1 MNKST
6 IQRAF
11 NTQFFEFFD
20 DILRII
26 PNNIDVLTAK
36 NSLELIK
43 KSNPT
48 ILIKIWNSYI
58 YQPYAKVIDEG
69 DISFFFDK
77 DYKNDLVYL
86 ADSDKIMNV
95 IDKIREPIRSMD
107 EHNKEISKKYIQN
120 LSKLSSIYAN
130 M

>member
-20 DILRII
+20 DILRIL
-26 PNNIDVLTAK
+26 PNNIDILTAK

-48 ILIKIWNSYI
+48 ILIKIWNSHI
-58 YQPYAKVIDEG
+58 YKPYATVIDEG
-69 DISFFFDK
+69 NLDFFFEK
-77 DYKNDLVYL
+77 DYKNDLTYL
-86 ADSDKIMNV
+86 ADSAKIMNV

-107 EHNKEISKKYIQN
+107 DYNKDICKKYIQN
-120 LSKLSSIYAN
+120 LSKLSAIY
-130 M
+130 